1 MSEAD
6 IEPEPAGPAPSLFW
20 VAACLVRRAFGGR
33 EDGGWFFDER
43 TLVTDPAV
51 YQRLNGAPAAFL
63 SESEAE
69 AHAGRL
75 RVHLPR
81 LNAGRRPL
89 GSVLSDGL
97 YDVEVIEAATLPPV
111 WPQTRPRYA

>member
-1 MSEAD
+1 MTEAD
-6 IEPEPAGPAPSLFW
+6 IEAEPAGLARTLFW
-20 VAACLVRRAFGGR
+20 VAAYLVRREFGGM

-51 YQRLNGAPAAFL
+51 YQRLNAAPAAFL
-63 SESEAE
+63 SESAAE
-69 AHAGRL
+69 THAGSL
-75 RVHLPR
+75 RAHLAR

-89 GSVLSDGL
+89 GSVLSDGR
-97 YDVEVIEAATLPPV
+97 YDVEVIEAATLPLV